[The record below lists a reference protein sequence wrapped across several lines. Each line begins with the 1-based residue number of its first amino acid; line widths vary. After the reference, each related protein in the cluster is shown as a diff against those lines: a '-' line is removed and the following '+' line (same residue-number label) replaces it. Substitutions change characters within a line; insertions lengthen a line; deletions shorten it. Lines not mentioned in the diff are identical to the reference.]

1 MTNDEITKCNT
12 GTCSPDTNAH
22 TFECDNANQLKES
35 ETMTPKNTNY
45 FEVQWIS
52 SAGTL
57 IGYPRNYRFGDFN
70 EAIAQIAKEKDC
82 SDHPDMN
89 DTDRDYWV
97 KQRYRIVHK
106 KVSESVAYQDTL
118 DPI

>member
-1 MTNDEITKCNT
+1 MR
-12 GTCSPDTNAH
+12 
-22 TFECDNANQLKES
+22 
-35 ETMTPKNTNY
+35 PKNTNY

-52 SAGTL
+52 STGTL
-57 IGYPRNYRFGDFN
+57 IGYPRNYRFGDLN

-89 DTDRDYWV
+89 DTDRDYWA